1 MEWVTNLEGQVVGID
16 TAPIIYLIQ
25 ENPRYLATVR
35 PFFEA
40 IDRGECQSVT
50 SAVTLIEVLIHPLR
64 QESPN
69 LANQYRNI
77 LLHSNGLAC
86 IPISL
91 DIAEAAAQL
100 RADYNIRTP
109 DAIHR
114 MPYNWPPHPTREQ
127 QPS

>member
-64 QESPN
+64 
-69 LANQYRNI
+69 
-77 LLHSNGLAC
+77 
-86 IPISL
+86 
-91 DIAEAAAQL
+91 
-100 RADYNIRTP
+100 
-109 DAIHR
+109 
-114 MPYNWPPHPTREQ
+114 
-127 QPS
+127 